1 MWPKFGNT
9 SISMRK
15 VIITSVLWGFDKKG
29 WTFEGWPWFK
39 FNNLGLALG
48 MDLKCYTSVAKESK
62 LKVRK
67 FCELISTFLEVTGE
81 KLIGGFLGPPASWIR
96 LKNPLSDMISCS
108 FSIQLITSDNGVRY
122 WPRIY
127 SLNINFNPIGGIPTK
142 GFPVCVLYI
151 LRKHCTKIIMASLL
165 KLIFVSMNQYATQIL
180 SPNF

>member
-39 FNNLGLALG
+39 FNNLRLALG
-48 MDLKCYTSVAKESK
+48 MGLKFYASVAKESK

-67 FCELISTFLEVTGE
+67 FFELISMFLEVTGE
-81 KLIGGFLGPPASWIR
+81 KLLGSFLGPPPSWIG

-108 FSIQLITSDNGVRY
+108 SSNQLITSDLSVRY
-122 WPRIY
+122 WTRIY
-127 SLNINFNPIGGIPTK
+127 SLNINFIPIGEIPTK
-142 GFPVCVLYI
+142 GFPVCVLYK